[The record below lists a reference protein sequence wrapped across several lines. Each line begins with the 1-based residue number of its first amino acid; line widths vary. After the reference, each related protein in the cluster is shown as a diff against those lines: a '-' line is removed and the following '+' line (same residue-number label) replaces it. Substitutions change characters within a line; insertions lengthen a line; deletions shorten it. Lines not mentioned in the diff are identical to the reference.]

1 MKNIITIS
9 GIRPDFIR
17 MSEIFKKLDA
27 NFNHTLIH
35 SGQHFDGRNLAFNRL
50 CDGSHRPE
58 DRIQPRRYGPKL
70 QILFWQERAARV
82 RARQNCPVVRREC
95 NARRQLHLF
104 RLGQKVAAD

>member
-35 SGQHFDGRNLAFNRL
+35 SGQHYDALL
-50 CDGSHRPE
+50 SSSYYDYH
-58 DRIQPRRYGPKL
+58 DDYYQYDHYHQYLTLITMIVIII
-70 QILFWQERAARV
+70 IL
-82 RARQNCPVVRREC
+82 
-95 NARRQLHLF
+95 L
-104 RLGQKVAAD
+104 